1 MTKVLVPLAPGFE
14 EMEAV
19 TIIDVLRR
27 GGVEVTTA
35 SPDAGP
41 VTASRGVVIVA
52 DAVLEEVLLPDSFDM
67 VVIPGGMGGTQAL
80 MSNEPFLD
88 FLRCMN
94 KSGRLIGAICA
105 APMIL
110 GRVGILDGTR
120 YTAYPGVI
128 EEGTIPE
135 AVNTGRAVESNNL
148 IVTSRG
154 PGTAVDF
161 ALAVL
166 ERLVGRDVRLTVENQ
181 LVRD

>member
-1 MTKVLVPLAPGFE
+1 
-14 EMEAV
+14 
-19 TIIDVLRR
+19 
-27 GGVEVTTA
+27 
-35 SPDAGP
+35 
-41 VTASRGVVIVA
+41 
-52 DAVLEEVLLPDSFDM
+52 
-67 VVIPGGMGGTQAL
+67 MGGTQAL
-80 MSNEPFLD
+80 MSNEPFLI
-88 FLRCMN
+88 LRCMN
-94 KSGRLIGAICA
+94 KSGRLIAICA

-148 IVTSRG
+148 IVASRG